1 MMASSLEVLGD
12 YLEPLLDD
20 AVKDALDG
28 VVGARGRR
36 GEVLRVPRQLDTNR
50 CRWLRRRS
58 RSR

>member
-1 MMASSLEVLGD
+1 MVASSLEVLGD

-28 VVGARGRR
+28 VIGARR

-50 CRWLRRRS
+50 CRWS